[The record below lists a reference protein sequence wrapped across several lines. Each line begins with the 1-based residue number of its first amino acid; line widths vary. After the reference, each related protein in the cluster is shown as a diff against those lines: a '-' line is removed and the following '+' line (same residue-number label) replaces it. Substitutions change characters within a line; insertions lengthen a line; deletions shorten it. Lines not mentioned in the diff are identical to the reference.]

1 MNFIMSAVEDGTVAG
16 PGLSA
21 IETVVTFLL
30 IPIGLFAII
39 AVLSWAASAPRKAST
54 TSSVTS
60 IN

>member
-21 IETVVTFLL
+21 IETVVTFIL
-30 IPIGLFAII
+30 IPIALFAVI
-39 AVLSWAASAPRKAST
+39 AVLSWAVSTPRKATT
-54 TSSVTS
+54 TSSITS

>member
-21 IETVVTFLL
+21 IETVITFIL
-30 IPIGLFAII
+30 IPIALFAVI
-39 AVLSWAASAPRKAST
+39 AVLSWAVSAPRKAST
-54 TSSVTS
+54 TSSITT